1 MTIGKDLVPDPL
13 MDAKPIQSREKW
25 KKGGYDYFQPPSA
38 TDIIVRSRAAGKDG
52 AVSCPAACSLETLT
66 TWLTWGWK
74 FGESEIN
81 QETFF

>member
-38 TDIIVRSRAAGKDG
+38 THIVLRSRAARKYG
-52 AVSCPAACSLETLT
+52 AMSSVLQP
-66 TWLTWGWK
+66 
-74 FGESEIN
+74 
-81 QETFF
+81 